1 MLRGLRTPDPTRRTE
16 NYFGPAMVLPALLGL
31 GLFQFYPLVSA
42 VLNSFRTFNAFTK
55 RPTGW
60 AGWNN
65 FIEIFADD
73 VFRNAVLITLIY
85 IVLMIAI
92 VVPMALGLA
101 ILIDKR
107 MRGTAL
113 ARAAILGALAS
124 SEAVAALI
132 WNQLYEPGT
141 GLFDAILKSMGL
153 PEQPFL
159 VSGPHAIVSIVV
171 MTAWKDVG
179 LPMLIFLGGLQAISP
194 QLIEAA
200 ALDGA
205 SSWRIFRRITLPL
218 LRPSL
223 ILAIFMVTVAA
234 ARLFTPIILLTQGG
248 PDGQT
253 TNVPFYSYAQA
264 FEFSSPGTA
273 SASVMFM
280 MVILVGITA
289 LQAFVIRD
297 SNDGGRR

>member
-1 MLRGLRTPDPTRRTE
+1 MFKALWTSDPTRRGE
-16 NYFGPAMVLPALLGL
+16 YLAGPVMVFPVLLGL
-31 GLFQFYPLVSA
+31 GLFQFLPLASA
-42 VLNSFRTFNAFTK
+42 ILNSFRTFNAFTK
-55 RPTGW
+55 RPKGW
-60 AGWNN
+60 AGWDN
-65 FIEIFADD
+65 FTQIFADD
-73 VFRNAVLITLIY
+73 VFLHAMLITLVY
-85 IVLMIAI
+85 IVLMIVI
-92 VVPMALGLA
+92 VVPVALGLA

-141 GLFDAILKSMGL
+141 GLFDAILKSMNL
-153 PEQPFL
+153 AEQPFL
-159 VSGPHAIVSIVV
+159 TSGPYAIVSIVV

-194 QLIEAA
+194 QVMEAA

-205 SSWRIFRRITLPL
+205 NSWRIFRRITLPL
-218 LRPSL
+218 LRPSI

-253 TNVPFYSYAQA
+253 TNLPFYSYAQA

-280 MVILVGITA
+280 IVVLVGITA
-289 LQAFVIRD
+289 LQAYAIRD
-297 SNDGGRR
+297 RKGWQQ

>member
-1 MLRGLRTPDPTRRTE
+1 MFKGLWTPDPTRRGE
-16 NYFGPAMVLPALLGL
+16 VFAGPVMVFPVLLGL
-31 GLFQFYPLVSA
+31 GLFQFWPLVSA

-55 RPTGW
+55 RPNGW
-60 AGWNN
+60 AGWDN
-65 FIEIFADD
+65 FTQIFADH
-73 VFRNAVLITLIY
+73 VFVNAMLITLVY
-85 IVLMIAI
+85 IVLMIVV

-101 ILIDKR
+101 ILLDKR
-107 MRGTAL
+107 MRGTML

-132 WNQLYEPGT
+132 WGQLYEPGT
-141 GLFDAILKSMGL
+141 GLFDAILKAVGL

-159 VSGPHAIVSIVV
+159 TSGPYAIVSIVV

-194 QLIEAA
+194 QVMEAA

-218 LRPSL
+218 LRPSI

-248 PDGQT
+248 PNGQT
-253 TNVPFYSYAQA
+253 TNLPFYSYAQA

-280 MVILVGITA
+280 MIVLIGITV
-289 LQAFVIRD
+289 LQAYLIRD
-297 SNDGGRR
+297 PNGRRP

>member
-1 MLRGLRTPDPTRRTE
+1 MRNGLWSSDPTRRSE
-16 NYFGPAMVLPALLGL
+16 YLVGPIMVFPVVLGL
-31 GLFQFYPLVSA
+31 GLFQFLPLVSA
-42 VLNSFRTFNAFTK
+42 VLNSFRTFNPFTN
-55 RPTGW
+55 RPSGW
-60 AGWNN
+60 AGWDN
-65 FIEIFADD
+65 FAQIFADE
-73 VFRNAVLITLIY
+73 VFRNAMLITLVY
-85 IVLMIAI
+85 IVLMIVV
-92 VVPMALGLA
+92 VVPVALGLA

-132 WNQLYEPGT
+132 WNQLYAPGT
-141 GLFDAILKSMGL
+141 GLFDAILQSVGL

-159 VSGPHAIVSIVV
+159 TSGPHAIVSIVV

-194 QLIEAA
+194 QVMEAA

-205 SSWRIFRRITLPL
+205 SAWRIFRRITLPL

-248 PDGQT
+248 PNGQT
-253 TNVPFYSYAQA
+253 TNLPYYSYAQA
-264 FEFSSPGTA
+264 FSFSSPGTA

-280 MVILVGITA
+280 MIAMVAITA
-289 LQAFVIRD
+289 LQAYAIRD
-297 SNDGGRR
+297 PKGWR